1 MVTSIQDCIWAW
13 ANVGFGGEVFLRCH
27 GIWMDWSMDWRT
39 DLTDFDGMC
48 RMCRICIDVLS
59 LEAGPSGSTA
69 GTGGL
74 MLSKG
79 TQLHANLISPALFHR
94 KDGKRSNRSESI
106 PTAKHHHHAL
116 RFRPSW
122 ENLSTR
128 PTHQWLCECVW
139 HRSFV
144 EKLDS
149 EVTEEKGRQ
158 G

>member
-1 MVTSIQDCIWAW
+1 
-13 ANVGFGGEVFLRCH
+13 
-27 GIWMDWSMDWRT
+27 MDWSMDWRT

-48 RMCRICIDVLS
+48 RMCRMCIDVLS

-116 RFRPSW
+116 RFRPS
-122 ENLSTR
+122 
-128 PTHQWLCECVW
+128 
-139 HRSFV
+139 
-144 EKLDS
+144 
-149 EVTEEKGRQ
+149 
-158 G
+158 